1 MKAVA
6 SASPSLALVK
16 YWGKLDEGVNLP
28 ATPSLAVTLDGL
40 RTTTTVTASERG
52 DEVFIAGAPQPIDAF
67 TPVIDSFRARAGSSA
82 SVRVESANTFPT
94 AAGIASSS
102 SGFAA
107 LTLALNAF
115 YRTDLAPAELSAT
128 ARMGSGSASRAVFGG
143 FTVWRAGAESAERLL
158 PADHWPDL
166 RIIVVLIHTGSKPVS
181 SRAGMRRTART
192 SPIYARWC
200 EESPALYSRAVDALR
215 RRDAEALGTAMRESY
230 LFMFSTM
237 FTTRPPVIYWLPES
251 LAVIHAAQSMRDAGT
266 PIWETMDAGPQ
277 VKLLT
282 TSAHVDAVR
291 AAVTRAVPR
300 ARILVTSPGGEPEV
314 TVEDAGSAGGSS

>member
-1 MKAVA
+1 VRVVA

-16 YWGKLDEGVNLP
+16 YWGKLSGGTNLP

-40 RTTTTVTASERG
+40 RTTTTVTESDGG
-52 DEVFIAGAPQPIDAF
+52 DEVLIAGTRQPLDSFAPVIDAF
-67 TPVIDSFRARAGSSA
+67 RSRSGSSA
-82 SVRVESANTFPT
+82 TVRVESTNTFPT

-115 YRTDLAPAELSAT
+115 YRTDLSPTELSAT
-128 ARMGSGSASRAVFGG
+128 ARVGSGSASRAVFGG
-143 FTVWRAGAESAERLL
+143 FTVWPAGAEAASPLL
-158 PADHWPDL
+158 PADHWPEL
-166 RIIVVLIHTGSKPVS
+166 RVVVVLIHTGSKPVS
-181 SRAGMRRTART
+181 SRDGMRRTAET

-200 EESPALYSRAVDALR
+200 EESPSLFARAVDALR
-215 RRDAEALGTAMRESY
+215 RHDAESLGTAMRESY

-251 LAVIHAAQSMRDAGT
+251 VAVIRAADAMRAAGT
-266 PIWETMDAGPQ
+266 PVWETMDAGPQ

-282 TSAHVDAVR
+282 TSGHVETVAAAVHDAV
-291 AAVTRAVPR
+291 PD
-300 ARILVTSPGGEPEV
+300 ARILVAAPGGEPEV
-314 TVEDAGSAGGSS
+314 VVEETRRPGGTS